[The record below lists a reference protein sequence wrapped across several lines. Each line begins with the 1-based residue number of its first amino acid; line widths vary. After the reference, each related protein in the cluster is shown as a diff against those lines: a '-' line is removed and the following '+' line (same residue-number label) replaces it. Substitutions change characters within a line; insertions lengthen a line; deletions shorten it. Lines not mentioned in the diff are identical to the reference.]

1 MFKKIHVNDFIFTP
15 GTTSMKLQIIV
26 NDDDQIITQ
35 DDMNPQSLS
44 VTWRCVEMKNIRI
57 IKGEKGVRIVS
68 RFEGWSFNISSLN
81 ENTIMALKRMG
92 GIQ

>member
-1 MFKKIHVNDFIFTP
+1 
-15 GTTSMKLQIIV
+15 
-26 NDDDQIITQ
+26 
-35 DDMNPQSLS
+35 
-44 VTWRCVEMKNIRI
+44 MKNIRI

-92 GIQ
+92 GI

>member
-15 GTTSMKLQIIV
+15 GMTSMKLQIIV

-81 ENTIMALKRMG
+81 ENTIMTLKRMG